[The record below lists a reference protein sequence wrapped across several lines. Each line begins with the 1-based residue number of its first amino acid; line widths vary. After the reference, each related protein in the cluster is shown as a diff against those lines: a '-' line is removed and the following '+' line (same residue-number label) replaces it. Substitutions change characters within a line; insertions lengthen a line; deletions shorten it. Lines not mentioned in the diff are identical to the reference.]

1 MSIQKLLSIALAAC
15 TLLITACGEKKKSD
29 SRTIVVGTSADYAPY
44 EFFKD
49 GQMVGFDI
57 ELMREIGKRLGKEVE
72 FKDLSFDAIVGSL
85 KAERID
91 AAISS
96 ITPTEERR
104 KSVDFSDEYTESKN
118 PVMICRGTSTVTTIE
133 DLVNETI
140 GVQSGST
147 HEDYA
152 KNNLSKVVTLTV
164 KSLGKIPD
172 LIQDMNAGRVS
183 CLVLGPEEAREIVK
197 SYNNMKTIN
206 LPDTVPGFV
215 IAFPKGSL
223 FVKLINKI
231 LDDMKAD
238 GSLGKLKE
246 KWLSQ
251 Q

>member
-1 MSIQKLLSIALAAC
+1 MSIQKLLSMVLMACAL
-15 TLLITACGEKKKSD
+15 LMTACGEKKKSD
-29 SRTIVVGTSADYAPY
+29 SHTIVVGTSADYAPY

-57 ELMREIGKRLGKEVE
+57 ELMREISKRLGKEVE
-72 FKDLSFDAIVGSL
+72 FKDLYFDAIVGSL
-85 KAERID
+85 KTERID
-91 AAISS
+91 MAISA

-118 PVMICRGTSTVTTIE
+118 PVMVCRGTSTVATIE
-133 DLVNETI
+133 DLVNEAI

-152 KNNLSKVVTLTV
+152 KNTLSKIVTLTV
-164 KSLGKIPD
+164 KSLSKIPD

-183 CLVLGPEEAREIVK
+183 CLVLGPDEAREIVK
-197 SYNNMKTIN
+197 SYNNMKIVA
-206 LPDTVPGFV
+206 LPDTVPGFA
-215 IAFPKGSL
+215 IAFPKGSSL
-223 FVKLINKI
+223 MGRVNKI